1 MPTPPCPPLSLVSPP
16 PTAAW
21 ATSPHFFH
29 LKRRRLQSRLLK
41 PSCNAAR
48 GLGLGSGRSSCFHY
62 MTSRSREIGIDM
74 QPQASICSPSIQGG
88 PESNAPHMQSAF
100 QIPVPQAQCLVH
112 WTILHLKGAFNPCYV
127 RLALPLAMRRINPTF
142 HVFQV
147 KPLVSSPCPP

>member
-62 MTSRSREIGIDM
+62 MPSRSREIGIDM

-88 PESNAPHMQSAF
+88 PESNAPHKFLCHKLSAWF
-100 QIPVPQAQCLVH
+100 IGPFSISKEPSTLVMSDLPCL
-112 WTILHLKGAFNPCYV
+112 WPCV
-127 RLALPLAMRRINPTF
+127 VLTQHSM
-142 HVFQV
+142 
-147 KPLVSSPCPP
+147 SSK